1 MYDCTKGSSLFVRCN
16 TVHLCHIFSLNCRSH
31 PGYKNYGTSLAFRDF
46 WRRCCFRVY
55 TVVSFDFV
63 FFFNILIL
71 TLDILIYF
79 EIVSVEKQSM
89 DMAR

>member
-1 MYDCTKGSSLFVRCN
+1 MYDCTQGSSLFVRCN
-16 TVHLCHIFSLNCRSH
+16 TVHICHIFSLNCRSH
-31 PGYKNYGTSLAFRDF
+31 PGYKNYGTSLVFRDF
-46 WRRCCFRVY
+46 WRRCCFRIY
-55 TVVSFDFV
+55 TVVSFD